1 MRDVRLIVPQSRI
14 NPSAFQ
20 GGFLT
25 IGSPGKSLAR
35 SLDDGDRIKKNQEEI
50 LQILSFGK
58 KSLSDCYIE
67 DPVLEVGKTDI
78 SKI

>member
-1 MRDVRLIVPQSRI
+1 MGVFDPRPGIELGSPAMADR
-14 NPSAFQ
+14 
-20 GGFLT
+20 FLT
-25 IGSPGKSLAR
+25 TGSPGKSLAR